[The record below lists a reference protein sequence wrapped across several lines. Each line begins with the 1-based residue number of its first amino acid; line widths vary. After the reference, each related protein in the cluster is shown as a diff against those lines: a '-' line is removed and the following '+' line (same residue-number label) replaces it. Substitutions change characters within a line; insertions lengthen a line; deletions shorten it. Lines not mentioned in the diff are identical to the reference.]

1 MAASTSVAVTS
12 QAGYVD
18 QHVCAIAVISTGLEF
33 DMCSAK
39 IDIERFFF
47 QIITLNSVLLLLL
60 LLFGLLFDL
69 CIHFIYARVFDTAG
83 VE

>member
-1 MAASTSVAVTS
+1 MASSTSVAVTS

-39 IDIERFFF
+39 IYFERLVSNKNIKLCFF
-47 QIITLNSVLLLLL
+47 IIVVV
-60 LLFGLLFDL
+60 
-69 CIHFIYARVFDTAG
+69 IWFII
-83 VE
+83 

>member
-39 IDIERFFF
+39 IYFERFFF
-47 QIITLNSVLLLLL
+47 SNKNIKLSFIIIVVVI
-60 LLFGLLFDL
+60 LF
-69 CIHFIYARVFDTAG
+69 II
-83 VE
+83 

>member
-33 DMCSAK
+33 DMYSAR
-39 IDIERFFF
+39 IYFERFFSNK
-47 QIITLNSVLLLLL
+47 IIKLS
-60 LLFGLLFDL
+60 
-69 CIHFIYARVFDTAG
+69 FIIIVVVIWFII
-83 VE
+83 

>member
-39 IDIERFFF
+39 IYFERFFF
-47 QIITLNSVLLLLL
+47 FQIKTLNSVLLLLL
-60 LLFGLLFDL
+60 LLFCLLFD
-69 CIHFIYARVFDTAG
+69 
-83 VE
+83 